1 MPRRGKNKQT
11 IKSNRNKK
19 NDKKNKKRTQKRNKK
34 HNKNLN
40 REMVLLD
47 KVKDFNKQKQKT
59 VPTLDVAI
67 KLIKNAKKDFKKNPI
82 VASVKLTM
90 ATAILASYAPVEQK
104 FDIGTLG
111 DTRSGMHAP
120 ENPTTLVKYHDKR
133 LNPNN
138 TAFSQREL
146 KILSK
151 KYPNLYESIIPH
163 LL

>member
-19 NDKKNKKRTQKRNKK
+19 NDKKKKTYKK
-34 HNKNLN
+34 EIKSITKILI
-40 REMVLLD
+40 EKMVLLD

-67 KLIKNAKKDFKKNPI
+67 KLIKNAKKDFKNPI

-111 DTRSGMHAP
+111 DTRSGMHA
-120 ENPTTLVKYHDKR
+120 
-133 LNPNN
+133 
-138 TAFSQREL
+138 Q
-146 KILSK
+146 KIQQ
-151 KYPNLYESIIPH
+151 H
-163 LL
+163 